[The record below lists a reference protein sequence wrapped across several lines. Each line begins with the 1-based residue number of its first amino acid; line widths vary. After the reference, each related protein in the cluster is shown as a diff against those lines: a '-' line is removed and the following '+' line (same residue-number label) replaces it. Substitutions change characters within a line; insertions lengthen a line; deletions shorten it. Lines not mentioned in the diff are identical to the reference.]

1 MPYPLVISL
10 LTALGKDSNAEKL
23 KDTYRKFNEMTGLN
37 VSRYQSYILVSFIV
51 VVLKR
56 SLAHAVE
63 RGMDKEISTRKVLMS
78 GTHIFGDLMLAL
90 LELNRR
96 HVFRDLKKLLEFWQK
111 NGQREHPARD
121 RRSGRSALSL
131 TALGCA

>member
-1 MPYPLVISL
+1 MFLVISL
-10 LTALGKDSNAEKL
+10 
-23 KDTYRKFNEMTGLN
+23 
-37 VSRYQSYILVSFIV
+37 ILASFIV
-51 VVLKR
+51 VILKR
-56 SLAHAVE
+56 SLAHAAE
-63 RGMDKEISTRKVLMS
+63 WGMDKEISTRKVLMS

-90 LELNRR
+90 LGLNRR

-121 RRSGRSALSL
+121 RRSGQSALSL

>member
-1 MPYPLVISL
+1 MFLVISL
-10 LTALGKDSNAEKL
+10 
-23 KDTYRKFNEMTGLN
+23 
-37 VSRYQSYILVSFIV
+37 ILASFIV

-56 SLAHAVE
+56 SLAHAAE
-63 RGMDKEISTRKVLMS
+63 QGMDKEISTRKVLMS
-78 GTHIFGDLMLAL
+78 GTHIFEDLMLAL
-90 LELNRR
+90 MELNRR

-131 TALGCA
+131 KALGCA